1 MTFLNYGREGGVV
14 FEGRMDPAATQ
25 RTRTSIA
32 AVAVH
37 GWWRCAIV
45 SKANGSIISDDA
57 LAPS

>member
-14 FEGRMDPAATQ
+14 FEEGRMDPATQ

-37 GWWRCAIV
+37 GWCRRCAIV
-45 SKANGSIISDDA
+45 SKANGSMHHQ
-57 LAPS
+57 